1 MNREIKFRG
10 KGIEEYDKDKWYY
23 GSYFIYNEINYFCL
37 DDGSRT
43 KEINEKIK
51 NNIKHKIIFEV
62 QGDLNMENHI
72 KLADVNPE
80 TVGQYTGLDD
90 KNGKEIYE
98 GDIVLL
104 ACYHYKEP
112 VFDGEFEV
120 IYDEINGTWLLVDL
134 EDKENVYTFENIRGY
149 YLTELEKIGNIYDNP
164 EVLGGE

>member
-1 MNREIKFRG
+1 
-10 KGIEEYDKDKWYY
+10 
-23 GSYFIYNEINYFCL
+23 
-37 DDGSRT
+37 
-43 KEINEKIK
+43 
-51 NNIKHKIIFEV
+51 
-62 QGDLNMENHI
+62 MENHI

-104 ACYHYKEP
+104 ACYHYQEP

-120 IYDEINGTWLLVDL
+120 IYDEINGMWLLVDL

>member
-23 GSYFIYNEINYFCL
+23 GSYFIYNAINYFCL

-51 NNIKHKIIFEV
+51 NNIKHKIIFEM

-98 GDIVLL
+98 GDVVYCQTKYGKAKAIIKFIDGKFAAYWNSALTHPENGHHI
-104 ACYHYKEP
+104 ACYEINKR
-112 VFDGEFEV
+112 FEV
-120 IYDEINGTWLLVDL
+120 
-134 EDKENVYTFENIRGY
+134 
-149 YLTELEKIGNIYDNP
+149 IGNIYHNP
-164 EVLGGE
+164 ELLGGE